1 VIKTSLNICCFI
13 LYLFHVSYAQTYTI
27 TEFGARGDGKT
38 INTKSIQQALDAC
51 AKTGGT
57 VLIPGG
63 TFLSGSLTLK
73 SNMTLHLMAGAILK
87 GSAMP
92 EDYPPLSSVFLQ
104 DLPDSVSHGAPLRS
118 DQSRLAFIFGENLEN
133 VTIEGR
139 GTIDGNGDSTKFV
152 RANDNTRRPI
162 LLYFINCKN
171 MVVKDITTR
180 SSVFWNQYYLHC
192 DGVRLSGMRVDN
204 LANFNNDGIDIESK
218 NVTIDNCIIDC
229 DDDAICLKSNYYWPV
244 ENVTITNCNI
254 GTNCNG
260 IKTGTASLG
269 GFKNITI
276 SNVVIHQASKDNLR
290 FWQKNFKG
298 IEQPR
303 TVLAGI
309 ALEIVDGG
317 TMENVSI
324 SNITMNDVQTPIFIR
339 LGDRA
344 RKEKLTDPDR
354 PPGYIKNV
362 TISNI
367 TASSYSHITSSIT
380 GVPGRK
386 IENLQLSN
394 IIFNCLGKGTPE
406 EVGQAVPEREKE
418 YPENRMYGWTLPAY
432 GLYVRHAQGISLQ
445 NIRMVLR
452 NPDARPAMIL
462 DNVQEVILRDIAADV
477 SSAGYTI
484 GLQNSLQISVYSTGR
499 EKTNMLKILGKTNG
513 VILNGQPYTASG
525 RGK

>member
-1 VIKTSLNICCFI
+1 V
-13 LYLFHVSYAQTYTI
+13 YTI
-27 TEFGARGDGKT
+27 TDFGARGDNKT
-38 INTKSIQQALDAC
+38 INTKAIQQAIDAC

-63 TFLSGSLTLK
+63 TFLSGTLILK
-73 SNMTLHLMAGAILK
+73 SNLTLHLMAGAVLK
-87 GSAMP
+87 GSP
-92 EDYPPLSSVFLQ
+92 STQDYPQLTSAFLQ
-104 DLPDSVSHGAPLRS
+104 DLPDSVGHAAPLRS
-118 DQSRLAFIFGENLEN
+118 DQSRLAFIFGEKLEN
-133 VTIEGR
+133 VTIEGS
-139 GTIDGNGDSTKFV
+139 GTIHGNGDSTRFV

-171 MVVKDITTR
+171 IVIKDITTR
-180 SSVFWNQYYLHC
+180 NSVFWNQYYLNC

-204 LANFNNDGIDIESK
+204 LANFNNDGIDIESR
-218 NVTIDNCIIDC
+218 NVTIDNCMIDC

-462 DNVQEVILRDIAADV
+462 DNVQEVILRDIAADA
-477 SSAGYTI
+477 SKAGYSI
-484 GLQNSLQISVYSTGR
+484 GLQNSAQVSVYSASRDKSGA
-499 EKTNMLKILGKTNG
+499 LKVLGKTTG
-513 VILNGQPYTASG
+513 VTLNGQSYMPSG
-525 RGK
+525 KEK